1 MQRKKINLILT
12 REKDENLGLRE
23 RARIANNNEADLY
36 LSLHFNGFHTPPSAY
51 GVEALINNTDNK
63 NEEFAKIIVDK
74 AYSIIGSKIKTK
86 LRHHTGVKQMSLGA
100 LRGGTT
106 MPSTLLESE
115 FITYPA
121 ADKLFSKESF
131 LKEYAKGLSE
141 GLLEALEK
149 SII

>member
-1 MQRKKINLILT
+1 
-12 REKDENLGLRE
+12 
-23 RARIANNNEADLY
+23 
-36 LSLHFNGFHTPPSAY
+36 
-51 GVEALINNTDNK
+51 
-63 NEEFAKIIVDK
+63 
-74 AYSIIGSKIKTK
+74 
-86 LRHHTGVKQMSLGA
+86 MSLGA
-100 LRGGTT
+100 LRGTT

-149 SII
+149 IYNLK